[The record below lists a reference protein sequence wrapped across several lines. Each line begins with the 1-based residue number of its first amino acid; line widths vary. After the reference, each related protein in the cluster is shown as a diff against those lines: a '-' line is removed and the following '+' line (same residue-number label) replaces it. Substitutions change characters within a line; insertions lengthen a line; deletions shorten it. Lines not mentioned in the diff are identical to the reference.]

1 MDVLSPTFDEWLLFH
16 NAGEVGIIVRLPGA
30 TKDTRLK
37 LGQSPALMGRLQL
50 GAAIGEAV
58 VDESELLELPLHG
71 LAGQEEE
78 DNESASGTDTDSSSE
93 RDKDLYRVY
102 VTIQKGAEG
111 HQLVVL
117 VRVDAGIVTAAD
129 SVPVNI
135 IPLPLGNVSPERTLH
150 MSRWYDV
157 FEAQS
162 RHIIP
167 RYRQRALQPAPLSLE
182 SMPRFVGPWLH
193 QEAATQYATDG
204 RKALV
209 VTFVGAG
216 ASDNVKAI
224 MGHLFPDWQE
234 QEQEQQEPSKSTR
247 FTLMLCVYDGSDFS
261 WAAVHPNVI
270 LVSVRGQMRFWY
282 LKRFVHPD
290 MVPRLVYD
298 YVVVLDEDVVLTP
311 DTFDMR
317 HFLQL
322 LGDHR
327 VDLAQPAHTHTDGR
341 IERMLQVMVVSVC
354 ACVRARTRSSHAPV
368 LITLFCCDVLR
379 HALVWWECGPTL
391 SRLAHWSPFPAV
403 CGAVCGSCCRLEMG
417 HCVLVAVLCTHDNVL
432 NTQPCCAC
440 CLLFV
445 YARGAA

>member
-1 MDVLSPTFDEWLLFH
+1 MAQFPVLANTIIVLCCISCAGAATTSIAADAAVAAPAAAPISMMDVLSPTFDEWLLFH

-30 TKDTRLK
+30 TEETHLQ
-37 LGQSPALMGRLQL
+37 LVQSPVLMGRLQL
-50 GAAIGEAV
+50 GAAISEAV

-71 LAGQEEE
+71 VADEEE
-78 DNESASGTDTDSSSE
+78 NNGTESEPGTDTDSSSE
-93 RDKDLYRVY
+93 RDKYLYRVY
-102 VTIQKGAEG
+102 LTMQKGAEG
-111 HQLVVL
+111 HQVVVL
-117 VRVDAGIVTAAD
+117 VRVDAGILTAAD
-129 SVPVNI
+129 SVPINI
-135 IPLPLGNVSPERTLH
+135 IPLPYEHVSPERTWD
-150 MSRWYDV
+150 MPRWYDV

-182 SMPRFVGPWLH
+182 SMPRFVGPWLQ
-193 QEAATQYATDG
+193 QEAATQYATEG

-209 VTFVGAG
+209 VTFVGAD

-234 QEQEQQEPSKSTR
+234 QQQEQEEPSKSTR

-261 WAAVHPNVI
+261 WAAAHPNVI

-290 MVPRLVYD
+290 MVPQLVYD

-327 VDLAQPAHTHTDGR
+327 VDLAQPTHTHTDGR
-341 IERMLQVMVVSVC
+341 IERMLQVMVVSACVC
-354 ACVRARTRSSHAPV
+354 ACAHKETTRASSNHASV
-368 LITLFCCDVLR
+368 
-379 HALVWWECGPTL
+379 
-391 SRLAHWSPFPAV
+391 
-403 CGAVCGSCCRLEMG
+403 
-417 HCVLVAVLCTHDNVL
+417 
-432 NTQPCCAC
+432 
-440 CLLFV
+440 
-445 YARGAA
+445 